1 MWCDWPRKSAT
12 IASNLSLIKLMIWK
26 AERGKKWTTITL
38 SKTKNRTKEKKNLSN
53 NDDCPILPER
63 NGRQLCDDPKR
74 APHRSITTVWN
85 EPKRTNWQMTRCFL
99 STGGSTKVLQNVQ
112 LHQFQFA
119 FHKIER
125 ETLPLEIDK
134 EEEGEE
140 VEGEKE
146 GGSRRFS
153 SRLPAVPSKT
163 DHLSALLWTLSPSVN
178 ARFHSPF
185 AGYERIANSQP
196 IGRQSYAGS
205 TCIALAPQ
213 CSLPPP
219 LLPYLPPS
227 LPLSLSSTTIT
238 TETLALAGVESEQ
251 RLWSNSSPS
260 KCSVLHFS
268 RLPLRYTCGNMR
280 KQSSSLLM
288 WANEIIA
295 NFQLNSHQMHMPNNR
310 KRSAI
315 VASPNKPGLQCTRPS

>member
-26 AERGKKWTTITL
+26 AERGKKWTIITL

-213 CSLPPP
+213 CSLSPPP
-219 LLPYLPPS
+219 SSLSPSLPPS
-227 LPLSLSSTTIT
+227 LPLFHHHHYRNPGIGWCWIGA
-238 TETLALAGVESEQ
+238 ETLEQFLSLQMFSLAL
-251 RLWSNSSPS
+251 L
-260 KCSVLHFS
+260 
-268 RLPLRYTCGNMR
+268 
-280 KQSSSLLM
+280 SLTPQ
-288 WANEIIA
+288 IYV
-295 NFQLNSHQMHMPNNR
+295 R
-310 KRSAI
+310 
-315 VASPNKPGLQCTRPS
+315 